1 MDKFLRKMWSLDK
14 VREGKGIKR
23 HREKIG
29 VEVWRERGWM
39 CKYAYETRGQK
50 KEKENHEENR

>member
-1 MDKFLRKMWSLDK
+1 MRKMWSLDK